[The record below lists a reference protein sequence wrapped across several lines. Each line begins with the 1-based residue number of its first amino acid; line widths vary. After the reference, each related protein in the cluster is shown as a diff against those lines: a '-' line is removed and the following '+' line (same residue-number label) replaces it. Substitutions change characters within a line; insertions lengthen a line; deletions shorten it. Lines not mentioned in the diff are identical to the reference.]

1 MAWTRRSSTTTAA
14 WSKGELLLVPGKER
28 GHREREKERE
38 NRRKRRAGGAHLLLL
53 LGWRARETREDAGVP
68 GAAGSGLHCSSS
80 SGACSRT
87 RSRGGWASGTEEVA
101 AVVGGFLDRKDW
113 WDGDRGETAGLWV
126 AARRIWGDPK
136 AEGECGGGGRD
147 KLPRS

>member
-1 MAWTRRSSTTTAA
+1 MLTHEIERR
-14 WSKGELLLVPGKER
+14 
-28 GHREREKERE
+28 
-38 NRRKRRAGGAHLLLL
+38 
-53 LGWRARETREDAGVP
+53 LGLGN
-68 GAAGSGLHCSSS
+68 
-80 SGACSRT
+80 
-87 RSRGGWASGTEEVA
+87 RGGG
-101 AVVGGFLDRKDW
+101 GCGCGFLDRKDW